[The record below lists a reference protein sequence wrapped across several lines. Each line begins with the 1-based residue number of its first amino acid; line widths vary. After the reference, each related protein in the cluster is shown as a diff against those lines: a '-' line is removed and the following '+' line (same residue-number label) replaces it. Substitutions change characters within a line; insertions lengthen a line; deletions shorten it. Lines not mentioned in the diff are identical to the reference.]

1 MSRHDANVVHIV
13 LNVWDKSAKN
23 RDNLRFLGKL
33 KHEIEAL
40 GMEMRVWGMSSAR
53 ELTRQKM
60 LTHKPAHGEIV
71 RLADALE
78 REGVRQVIT
87 IGDRAFEAATG
98 HTQADERAGYWV
110 FSETLNVHVLPIG
123 ETLNAWEYQAKF
135 LQRRILE
142 TYARSLTEGVPSRR
156 GNKVERI
163 DTARE
168 LREWFRAST
177 GRAVALDIEL
187 WDGVLRCIG
196 LSVRNGRSVI
206 IPFATNKGLDLAG
219 TERKRLFRAFA
230 SEFASER
237 EWIAQNAMFDFPA
250 LCDILAQ
257 ELGGTASDYAPQGS
271 VADTMVRHHIMY
283 PDLPK
288 SLGFLVGWYLA
299 QKGARYHKDDAK
311 AWKKNSQVSEE
322 ALWKYCARDAET
334 TRAVWVEQKRE
345 PERIV
350 GGRYAD
356 AYREQFAV
364 AEDVWREALRSSQIG
379 MRYDADAWNV
389 AKIETGATLKALE
402 TELSALLERP
412 VFAQKPDKDALCV
425 EAVLLALSAG
435 YAMKRPF
442 TPKRRQEALEK
453 MIDAM
458 MEADQHAGDPF
469 MGLDWS
475 ASPTIARLVG
485 NNEHG
490 GLPAVWDYVCKGEL
504 PEHALLLSS
513 SEQKA
518 ELLYRELG
526 LPEQTKFTLSKDGE
540 RGEST
545 STEARLLL
553 DLLQKIWKREGKDT
567 KATRV
572 LRLLLIVG
580 MLSRLSSTYFSAEP
594 SADGRWRCTLNL
606 AGATT
611 RRFSAS
617 KWWNK
622 CGFNLQTLP
631 RGDKFEQI
639 PGISDE
645 EKAALGALA
654 KTIKKSIKPLADD
667 HVLLN
672 FDLEQAESRVVA
684 HESADAQLLAD
695 FDSGGDFHS
704 QGAMLIFGYR
714 NEAAVPKVVRQQTK
728 IARHGWPYGMS
739 IARLALEMRIPLTQ
753 AQKVIAKLV
762 DLYPGIERWH
772 GAIERR
778 LIKELPI
785 LNGLGW
791 PRLYMKDPRTNAALR
806 AMFAHVPQSTIPALV
821 NRAWVDVGPHVRAL
835 EGEVLLQT
843 HDALLMSVPRKRW
856 KRIARMVL
864 SALEQPVATTRI
876 GKDNTPDGQRF
887 RATYVIPASGEIGE
901 NYGEMRRFTREE
913 IAKRAEVSA

>member
-1 MSRHDANVVHIV
+1 MGARVVSNIVHIV
-13 LNVWDKSAKN
+13 LNVWDKHAKN

-33 KHEIEAL
+33 RHEIEQL
-40 GMEMRVWGMSSAR
+40 GMEMQVWGMSNKR
-53 ELTRQKM
+53 ELTRQVM
-60 LTHKPAHGEIV
+60 LTHKPTHGEVV
-71 RLADALE
+71 RLAERLE
-78 REGVRQVIT
+78 AEGVRQVIT

-98 HTQADERAGYWV
+98 HTNADERQGYWV
-110 FSETLNVHVLPIG
+110 FSETLNVNVLPLG
-123 ETLNAWEYQAKF
+123 ETLNAWDYQAKYV
-135 LQRRILE
+135 QRRILQ
-142 TYARSLTEGVPSRR
+142 TYARALSEGVPKRR

-163 DTARE
+163 DSARE
-168 LREWFRAST
+168 LRAWFSEAT

-196 LSVRNGRSVI
+196 LSARNGRSAI

-219 TERKRLFRAFA
+219 PERKRLLRAFA
-230 SEFASER
+230 AEFASER
-237 EWIAQNAMFDFPA
+237 AWIAQNAMFDFPA

-257 ELGGTASDYAPQGS
+257 ELGGHPTDYAPQGN

-299 QKGARYHKDDAK
+299 AKGARYHKDDAK

-322 ALWKYCARDAET
+322 ALWSYCARDAET

-345 PERIV
+345 PELICN
-350 GGRYAD
+350 GRYA
-356 AYREQFAV
+356 ANYHEQFEV
-364 AEDVWREALRSSQIG
+364 AESVWREALRSSQVG
-379 MRYDADAWNV
+379 VRYDTQAWQAAREATN
-389 AKIETGATLKALE
+389 ATLRRLE
-402 TELSALLERP
+402 QELSELLERP
-412 VFAQKPDKDALCV
+412 VFAQKPEKDALCV

-442 TPKRRQEALEK
+442 TPKRRAEALAA
-453 MIDAM
+453 ID
-458 MEADQHAGDPF
+458 EADRAMG
-469 MGLDWS
+469 GLDWS
-475 ASPTIARLVG
+475 SSPTIARLCTNGVTG
-485 NNEHG
+485 
-490 GLPAVWDYVCKGEL
+490 ADVWDYVCKGEL
-504 PEHALLLSS
+504 PPHALLLSS

-518 ELLYRELG
+518 DLLYKELG

-553 DLLQKIWKREGKDT
+553 DLLQKIWKKTGTDTRE
-567 KATRV
+567 TRV

-594 SADGRWRCTLNL
+594 SPDGRWRCTLNL

-617 KWWNK
+617 KWWDK
-622 CGFNLQTLP
+622 CGFNMQTLP

-639 PGISDE
+639 PGIAEDE
-645 EKAALGALA
+645 KTALGKLA
-654 KTIKKSIKPLADD
+654 KTIKRSVLPLEDD

-739 IARLALEMRIPLTQ
+739 VARLALEMRIPTSE
-753 AQKVIAKLV
+753 ATRVIEKLV
-762 DLYPGIERWH
+762 KLYPGIERWH

-785 LNGLGW
+785 MNGLGW

-821 NRAWVDVGPHVRAL
+821 NRAWVKVASRVRKFG
-835 EGEVLLQT
+835 GEVLLQT
-843 HDALLMSVPRKRW
+843 HDALLMSVPRVHW
-856 KRIARMVL
+856 KRIARFVL
-864 SALEQPVATTRI
+864 AALEEPVATTLI
-876 GKDNTPDGQRF
+876 GKHNTPDGQKF
-887 RATYVIPASGEIGE
+887 RAEYVIPASGEIGD
-901 NYGEMRRFTREE
+901 NYGEMRRFTRDE
-913 IAKRAEVSA
+913 IARKAESAESR